1 MFNNSKPS
9 VSIKKNRYADH
20 HSGHHADHHAD
31 WTNLICSIVCVF
43 FFTAAC
49 GPIIAYHQAALDT
62 PSRHVDNGMK
72 FLQISKIDAAV
83 LEFSRATELNPEY
96 APAYTGLGLAYGRM
110 GDFTK
115 GYEFIELAT
124 KKAQGYEQ
132 ESAVKD
138 ARIQLDTLKKNL

>member
-20 HSGHHADHHAD
+20 HADHHAD
-31 WTNLICSIVCVF
+31 WTNLICSIACVF

-49 GPIIAYHQAALDT
+49 GPIIAYHQTALDT

-138 ARIQLDTLKKNL
+138 ARIQLDTLKRNL